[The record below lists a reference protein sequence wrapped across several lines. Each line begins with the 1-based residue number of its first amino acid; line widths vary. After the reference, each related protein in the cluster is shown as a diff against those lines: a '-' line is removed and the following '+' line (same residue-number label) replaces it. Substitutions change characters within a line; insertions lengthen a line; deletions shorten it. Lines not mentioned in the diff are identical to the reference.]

1 MFDADAI
8 KRQTDEKRDW
18 EARELADFMR
28 RQPEARPRC
37 RTCASARSMK
47 VPAPDVAAVNLT
59 VVTLSYR
66 SSPSVRSSSTA

>member
-28 RQPEARPRC
+28 RQPEARPAY
-37 RTCASARSMK
+37 RTGSGLPLQRLYTAEDLAGA
-47 VPAPDVAAVNLT
+47 PADSIGLPG
-59 VVTLSYR
+59 R
-66 SSPSVRSSSTA
+66 